1 MNDVMYELTLQYRDR
16 GVIITVIPAVG
27 EVEMWREIVL
37 QPVSGNHRLEV
48 EITQANT
55 EVVASAL

>member
-37 QPVSGNHRLEV
+37 RPVSGNRKLEV
-48 EITQANT
+48 EFTQAYP